1 MKRNTKAFTLI
12 ELLVVVLIIGILAA
26 VAVPQYQVAV
36 AKARV
41 AQWTSLGYAIT
52 NAQNMYFLA
61 NGEFATDFDAL
72 DIALPSKCSAST
84 HLNWAAKIEIVCSDS
99 PLNGV
104 IRWTAHDVDLTWTE
118 MYFSKNGKLASS
130 PDFTYNIPSDQAKK
144 RVYLATT
151 RPFCRVHRD
160 AGRPMCQALGGT
172 KISEGGTPGEV
183 WELPAR

>member
-26 VAVPQYQVAV
+26 VAMPQYQVAV

-84 HLNWAAKIEIVCSDS
+84 HLNWAAKIEIVCSAS
-99 PLNGV
+99 PMNGV
-104 IRWTAHDVDLTWTE
+104 IRWIAHDVDLTWTE
-118 MYFSKNGKLASS
+118 MYFSKNGRLTFAGA
-130 PDFTYNIPSDQAKK
+130 PDFSYNIPSDQVKK
-144 RVYLATT
+144 RAYLATT
-151 RPFCRVHRD
+151 RPFCRVYSD

-183 WELPAR
+183 WEL